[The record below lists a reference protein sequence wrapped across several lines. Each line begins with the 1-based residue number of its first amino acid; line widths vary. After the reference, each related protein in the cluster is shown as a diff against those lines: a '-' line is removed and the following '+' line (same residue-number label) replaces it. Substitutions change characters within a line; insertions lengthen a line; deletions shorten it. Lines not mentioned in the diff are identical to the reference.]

1 MRISTVW
8 SQQLTVNA
16 MASKQTQLS
25 KVQQQLS
32 TGLKVLTPAD
42 DAAGAVKVL
51 DFERTIAKT
60 EQYQNNIATTRGRL
74 NLTESALASAN
85 DILAN
90 ARELTI
96 RARNDTLNSEDRLS
110 IKIEVDQLIEQLAGT
125 ANTQNANGEFI
136 FSGDLSTAP
145 TFEKNATTG
154 EYVYQGGQKQ
164 RALQISPTRQIAD
177 GELGFNVFEDVDSVS
192 PAKDENGKRSVFN
205 TLKALSDGLAATFT
219 ATPAE
224 ITGDKFLR
232 YGLDYTGKTAQF
244 NLVAS
249 AEKVGPAP
257 FPTVPPTPLAL
268 AAPTRGGLTVP
279 TIDLSG
285 KKFADVEGMVTEIN
299 NQLATTDLLPASDV
313 APNTGIPAGS
323 NFSSV
328 MQARS
333 NGNKIEFV
341 SVATSTGGTGTGSII
356 AISNVAGTFLA
367 DAGFTNNQSK
377 TGADLPVLP
386 VQVFQSQLGDVLTDL
401 DAAQGKVLQASTSVG
416 VRLNVLDDQEA
427 QNEKFILDTETTLAQ
442 VQDLDYA
449 EAMSRFQLLSISLQ
463 AAQQAF
469 SKARE
474 LSLFNYLR

>member
-74 NLTESALASAN
+74 NLTESALSSAN

-164 RALQISPTRQIAD
+164 RALQISPTRQVAD
-177 GELGFNVFEDVDSVS
+177 GELGFNVFEDLDSVS

-205 TLKALSDGLAATFT
+205 ILKALSDGLAATFT

-232 YGLDYTGKTAQF
+232 YGLDYTGGTAKF

-249 AEKVGPAP
+249 AEKAGPAP
-257 FPTVPPTPLAL
+257 FPTVPPTPVAL
-268 AAPTRGGLTVP
+268 TAAPP

-285 KKFADVEGMVTEIN
+285 KSFANADALAIEIN
-299 NQLATTDLLPASDV
+299 NQLALTPALPAIDV
-313 APNTGIPAGS
+313 FPNTGIPAGS
-323 NFSSV
+323 NYSNV
-328 MQARS
+328 IQARS

-341 SVATSTGGTGTGSII
+341 SVATSTSGKGSGSII
-356 AISNVAGTFLA
+356 TISNVAGTFLA

-377 TGADLPVLP
+377 TGSDLPVAP
-386 VQVFQSQLGDVLTDL
+386 VQVLQSQLGDVLTDL
-401 DAAQGKVLQASTSVG
+401 DTAQGKVLQASTSVG

-427 QNEKFILDTETTLAQ
+427 QNEKFILDTETMLAQ

-474 LSLFNYLR
+474 LSLFNYIR